1 MLVQTFKAATMA
13 EVLERMA
20 AALGP
25 DAIILDTRT
34 FHRRGWLGGRRV
46 ESVEVTARPREL
58 FRCPAEADDD
68 EAEPRTS

>member
-1 MLVQTFKAATMA
+1 MHVQTFKAATMA

-34 FHRRGWLGGRRV
+34 IHRRGWLGGRRV

-58 FRCPAEADDD
+58 FVCPTEPDG
-68 EAEPRTS
+68 EAEWHPS